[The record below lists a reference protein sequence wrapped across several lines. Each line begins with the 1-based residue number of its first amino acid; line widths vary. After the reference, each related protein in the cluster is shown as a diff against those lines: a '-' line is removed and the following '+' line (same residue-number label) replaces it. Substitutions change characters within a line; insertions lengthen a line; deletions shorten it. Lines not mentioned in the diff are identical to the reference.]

1 MSAQK
6 PSEAATKAA
15 DIETAM
21 RNVGEK
27 MAAMKAAADEL
38 DTALERAITAVK
50 EMGEKWRAF
59 R

>member
-1 MSAQK
+1 MSTPK
-6 PSEAATKAA
+6 PSEVAINVS

-38 DTALERAITAVK
+38 ETALERAITAVK
-50 EMGEKWRAF
+50 EMGR